1 MTSFQKIR
9 QWCYLAKID
18 DIFRSPFTAQSGGS
32 QGFNWIGI
40 VAIQLYLIKY
50 CLLYLWINLN
60 NKFFSTLDRR
70 SQGITAGSGDNS
82 AILQKFWKFWQNIH
96 LGIWNAPGSEHFQK
110 NDYVSKLKWCF
121 PGLDFLLRF
130 FGKDVIFDDKMIK
143 NRNFENFQ
151 WSQY

>member
-110 NDYVSKLKWCF
+110 IKWFCF
-121 PGLDFLLRF
+121 QTEVMFPRPGLFIA
-130 FGKDVIFDDKMIK
+130 IFRWRCHFWRLTK
-143 NRNFENFQ
+143 
-151 WSQY
+151 W